1 MRNIPPGWDSLSSS
15 LPWRI
20 DRSYRRACKS
30 CRDCPG
36 RNPRKSRRRFW
47 LSDGQK
53 KSTAQPG
60 MTMRRN
66 QVPKEGGSLSS
77 GISCLASKSAA
88 IEAPPARVFVPVDT
102 RDSTSQPLAVTIVLV
117 HRPTGHGGRQPIPK
131 TAVLVDTCWK
141 HDFPKTNGADAWLTH
156 SQETDPLP
164 CSPAG

>member
-1 MRNIPPGWDSLSSS
+1 TCPMRNIPPGWDSLSSS

-117 HRPTGHGGRQPIPK
+117 PQAYRPRRQAAY
-131 TAVLVDTCWK
+131 TENSSSRRYLLEAR
-141 HDFPKTNGADAWLTH
+141 FPKNEWSRCLVNALT
-156 SQETDPLP
+156 
-164 CSPAG
+164 GN